1 MPDRKV
7 VLPAR
12 RFFSALH
19 DLCHEA
25 AHRLSD
31 FILLL
36 PRGVGVG
43 AESEPG
49 IIVTPHGGHRCFATQ
64 ILRGVSCRPTQPSS
78 GLYGGSQGQRTGKL
92 RELPFS
98 LYYMLKAEKQGN
110 VLEVLS
116 DSFFCSSVLVKR
128 VGVSFCPKKSICK
141 PLGANRMQCFS
152 HFKKKF

>member
-1 MPDRKV
+1 M
-7 VLPAR
+7 LPAR

-49 IIVTPHGGHRCFATQ
+49 IIVTPHGGYRCFATQ
-64 ILRGVSCRPTQPSS
+64 ILRGGICCNP
-78 GLYGGSQGQRTGKL
+78 GSNPAALRIQGITTPEDSNFVFYDPAAQALKL
-92 RELPFS
+92 PALRAVV
-98 LYYMLKAEKQGN
+98 AEQGAFTTPA
-110 VLEVLS
+110 LS
-116 DSFFCSSVLVKR
+116 ACLFFVTR
-128 VGVSFCPKKSICK
+128 
-141 PLGANRMQCFS
+141 
-152 HFKKKF
+152 

>member
-1 MPDRKV
+1 M
-7 VLPAR
+7 LPAR

-49 IIVTPHGGHRCFATQ
+49 IIVTPHGGYRCFATQ
-64 ILRGVSCRPTQPSS
+64 ILRGVLAPYPALLGAIWRLT
-78 GLYGGSQGQRTGKL
+78 GATTGKL

-98 LYYMLKAEKQGN
+98 LYCMLKADKQGN
-110 VLEVLS
+110 VLEVAFR
-116 DSFFCSSVLVKR
+116 FFFLFFGFGEKSGRKLL
-128 VGVSFCPKKSICK
+128 PEKSICK
-141 PLGANRMQCFS
+141 PLGANQMQCFF
-152 HFKKKF
+152 HFQKKF

>member
-1 MPDRKV
+1 M
-7 VLPAR
+7 LPAR

-43 AESEPG
+43 AEGKTSV
-49 IIVTPHGGHRCFATQ
+49 IVAQHGGYRCFATQ
-64 ILRGVSCRPTQPSS
+64 ILRGVLAPYPALLGAIWRLT
-78 GLYGGSQGQRTGKL
+78 GATTGKL

-116 DSFFCSSVLVKR
+116 DSFFCSSVLLKR
-128 VGVSFCPKKSICK
+128 VGVSFCPKKAFARRSGQTECNAFFIFRKNFK
-141 PLGANRMQCFS
+141 P
-152 HFKKKF
+152 

>member
-1 MPDRKV
+1 M
-7 VLPAR
+7 LPAR

-49 IIVTPHGGHRCFATQ
+49 IIVTPHGGYRCFATQ
-64 ILRGVSCRPTQPSS
+64 ILRGGISAALPSPPR
-78 GLYGGSQGQRTGKL
+78 G
-92 RELPFS
+92 
-98 LYYMLKAEKQGN
+98 YMAAHRGN
-110 VLEVLS
+110 DGEFAGAAFFFVLH
-116 DSFFCSSVLVKR
+116 VK
-128 VGVSFCPKKSICK
+128 S
-141 PLGANRMQCFS
+141 
-152 HFKKKF
+152 